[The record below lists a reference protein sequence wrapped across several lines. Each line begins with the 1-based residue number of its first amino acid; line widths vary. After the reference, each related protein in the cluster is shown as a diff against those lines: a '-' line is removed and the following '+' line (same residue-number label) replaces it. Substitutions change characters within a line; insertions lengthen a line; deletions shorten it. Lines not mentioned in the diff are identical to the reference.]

1 MYKYLRDLMNVA
13 DLVGDVEDVAFME
26 WGVGEKRVQLDG
38 KQSDG
43 KKFRLILECEV
54 EKDGN

>member
-13 DLVGDVEDVAFME
+13 DLVGDVEDVSFME
-26 WGVGEKRVQLDG
+26 WGVNEKRVQLDG
-38 KQSDG
+38 RQADG

-54 EKDGN
+54 AKDGT

>member
-1 MYKYLRDLMNVA
+1 MYKYLRDLMNMA
-13 DLVGDVEDVAFME
+13 DLVGDVEDVSFMA

-38 KQSDG
+38 KQADG

-54 EKDGN
+54 EKDGD

>member
-13 DLVGDVEDVAFME
+13 DLVGDVEDVSFME
-26 WGVGEKRVQLDG
+26 WGVNEKRVQLDG
-38 KQSDG
+38 RQADG

-54 EKDGN
+54 EKDGD